1 MPEPGVEVM
10 WPGGSASMGP
20 RWGTGYRA
28 PAAVRRILCR
38 MSTSWDV
45 FARIMDPPSSLHCME
60 HTRRTQEDLPPFVD
74 AAWLKAHRSSV
85 VTADVRWYLDGASGR
100 TAYDGGHLPDAVFVD
115 LDAWLSGNSGPQG
128 LNPLPDS
135 AVFAHGMSSL
145 GIGDDTTVIAYDDA
159 GGVIA
164 ARLVW
169 MLRALGHRAA
179 LLDGGIAAWTGP
191 LDTTPVKLTSAAF
204 TPSPWPEA
212 CLARLEDITAGASG
226 IIVDARNADRFDGSL
241 QLPTDPQAGHIPGA
255 VNVPCRGNLAP
266 DARLRPSAEVRRA
279 FAKVGIEDATAVISY
294 CGSGVTACHNL
305 LALEHAGLGQG
316 RLYAGGWSEYGAD
329 PRRRAELG

>member
-1 MPEPGVEVM
+1 MD
-10 WPGGSASMGP
+10 
-20 RWGTGYRA
+20 
-28 PAAVRRILCR
+28 
-38 MSTSWDV
+38 TS
-45 FARIMDPPSSLHCME
+45 SSLHCME
-60 HTRRTQEDLPPFVD
+60 DSWITQEDLPPFVD
-74 AAWLKAHRSSV
+74 VSWLKAHRSNV

-100 TAYDGGHLPDAVFVD
+100 AAYDGGHLPDAVFVD
-115 LDAWLSGNSGPQG
+115 LDAWLSGNSGPHG

-135 AVFAHGMSSL
+135 EVFAHGMFSL
-145 GIGDDTTVIAYDDA
+145 GVGDDATVIAYDDA

-179 LLDGGIAAWTGP
+179 LLDGGLAAWTGP
-191 LDTTPVKLTSAAF
+191 LETTPVKPTPATF

-212 CLARLEDITAGASG
+212 RLAQLEDVTAGAAG

-241 QLPTDPQAGHIPGA
+241 QLPTDPQAGHMPGA

-266 DARLRPSAEVRRA
+266 DGRLRPIAEVRRA
-279 FAKVGIEDATAVISY
+279 FAKVGIEDATAVISH

-316 RLYAGGWSEYGAD
+316 RLYAGGWSEYGAE